1 MGDAGKRLAIVF
13 DGCAVQLTPHVI
25 AAAAAIPGAAAALP
39 AIEKKDRQD
48 RRQIQE
54 TVKR

>member
-1 MGDAGKRLAIVF
+1 MGNTGKRLAIVF
-13 DGCAVQLTPHVI
+13 DGCAVQLAPHVI
-25 AAAAAIPGAAAALP
+25 AAATAIPGAAAALL

-54 TVKR
+54 MVKR